1 METSPHLGHA
11 WRQAPPA
18 DVTAAVGVPGGL
30 TIADASRLDRQL
42 VKPTII
48 SLPVAHLP
56 LTAATPQGMGREK
69 GDAYDAGRAI
79 VQDFGFTAHI
89 RAREEEAQALTQ
101 AAWGPGTAGG

>member
-48 SLPVAHLP
+48 
-56 LTAATPQGMGREK
+56 
-69 GDAYDAGRAI
+69 
-79 VQDFGFTAHI
+79 
-89 RAREEEAQALTQ
+89 TQ
-101 AAWGPGTAGG
+101 V